1 MTTKKLAIPS
11 AAFVI
16 AVFVLP
22 CTPAPL
28 AAQELPNLDKKTAEE
43 VLPKKSYSPNVDE
56 NYPKRV
62 FWGDTHLHTSQSID
76 AVMFGTRLGPDDAYR
91 FARGE
96 EVISSTGQRV
106 QLSRPLDFL
115 VVADHAENLGTM
127 SAVLA
132 GDPRLMED
140 PVLKR
145 WHDLMNQ
152 GPEGGLKVYGEVVT
166 EYLGKGQPFPGP
178 LNDPKML
185 RSFWERNNAI
195 AEKYNNPGH
204 FTALIGYEWSSNTA
218 GNNLHRVVVFRDNA
232 EKTNQVM
239 PFSAF
244 DSDNP
249 ENLWKALDA
258 YEQKTGG
265 SVLAIPHNGNLSN
278 GRMFEIVDFA
288 GNPLTRKY
296 AETRSK
302 WEPLVEATQMKGD
315 GETHPYLSPNDEFA
329 AFERWDR
336 GNLDLSADKKPEML
350 QHEYARSALKL
361 GLKLESELGV
371 NPYKFGLIGS
381 TDSHTGLATAD
392 SNNNFGKLPT
402 YEPSPDRW
410 KHASAFPNGKAYVG
424 WEFVAAGYAGVWATA
439 NTREALWDA
448 MKRKETYATT
458 GPRMTVRF
466 FGGWDFDTKDSQ
478 RPNFA
483 AIGYEK
489 GVPMG
494 GDLQQAPSGKSPT
507 FLVAAL
513 KDPIGANLDRLQVV
527 KGWLDSKG
535 DVQEKV
541 YDVAWSGSRK
551 PGADGKLPPVGNTV
565 DMKTATYTNTIGAP
579 ELIMTWKDPDFD
591 ALLKSFYYVRVLE
604 IPTPRWTL
612 YDAVKFGAT
621 MDPKVPMVEQ
631 QRAYTSPIWYTP
643 SAK

>member
-612 YDAVKFGAT
+612 YDAVKFGVT